1 LHLFFS
7 RSESDSEHNCFSK
20 NILNTNNLIR
30 RNIGRGG
37 IVQSGNFPAA

>member
-1 LHLFFS
+1 
-7 RSESDSEHNCFSK
+7 
-20 NILNTNNLIR
+20 LNTNNLIR